1 MTSSA
6 KSLDSTQN
14 KQPLYDCLDKL
25 ILRENCVLCYDFNL
39 AKQLPEILREN
50 WGIYSAA
57 DAVKNRDLVR
67 LFKLID
73 PQNDS
78 KLDINKIPALLEKS
92 GVDLERYSAIGSL
105 EQVGHTEE
113 EFSRL
118 TKTTQDQGDQALE
131 AIKTMQLDLGQG
143 KENGKRYDPHLL
155 NEQLLPLY
163 FHRVCAVPATTLE
176 KLMNSYIWGIL
187 IESWKYQGWIDPRVP
202 TLSIGPRW
210 LTEIL
215 YFRKIHGLTQHIGLD
230 LFSDDPSMVTEGDM
244 HNIPFPDNHFGL
256 IFIKNTVNKSYDV
269 RKLVSEMI
277 RVVRPGGIIIT
288 DDDTGFGFTT
298 PLTRTD
304 VQKAANLARLFVVK
318 TTSQVLICQDTPLN
332 PNPGQRAVATSNAR
346 LAVRV
351 IKSGSPSF
359 CPSSEF
365 GER

>member
-1 MTSSA
+1 MI
-6 KSLDSTQN
+6 DVDESTLIFN
-14 KQPLYDCLDKL
+14 CLDKL
-25 ILRENCVLCYDFNL
+25 IERENCVLCYDFNL
-39 AKQLPEILREN
+39 AVQLPDILREN

-57 DAVKNRDLVR
+57 EVVKNRDLVK

-73 PQNDS
+73 PKNTA
-78 KLDINKIPALLEKS
+78 KLDINQLPELLTRS
-92 GVDLERYSAIGSL
+92 GVNLDRYSAIGSV
-105 EQVGHTEE
+105 EQVGHSEN

-118 TKTTQDQGDQALE
+118 TKTTQDQGAGALE
-131 AIKTMQLDLGQG
+131 AIKSMQLDLGQG
-143 KENGKRYDPHLL
+143 KEKGKRYDPHLL
-155 NEQLLPLY
+155 NDQMLPLY
-163 FHRVCAVPATTLE
+163 FQRVCAVPASPLE
-176 KLMNSYIWGIL
+176 KLMNSYFWGIL
-187 IESWKYQGWIDPRVP
+187 IEAWKYQGWIDTRVP

-215 YFRKIHGLTQHIGLD
+215 YFRKIHGLSQHIGLD
-230 LFSDDPSMVTEGDM
+230 LFSDDPEMVVEGDM
-244 HNIPFPDNHFGL
+244 HKIPFPDNHFGF

-277 RVVRPGGIIIT
+277 RVTRPGGIIMT

-304 VQKAANLARLFVVK
+304 VQKASNLARIFVHK
-318 TTSQVLICQDTPLN
+318 TVSQVLICQDNPLK

-359 CPSSEF
+359 AGSCELGTKS
-365 GER
+365 